1 LFNTKLRDDTKLLL
15 NFRLKDQ
22 QDTVSK
28 MSEDLQRICQ
38 WTYTNKLLLNPDKTK
53 LVVLGS
59 RPLVRKFEGLHL
71 SLLGKEL
78 TPAKS
83 AKDLG
88 VILDPNLT
96 YEDHTTK
103 TVSTCMSGLG
113 QINRVKH
120 VLDMDTLTIV
130 VNCVVF
136 SKLFYC
142 SYVWINTTE
151 SNLDK
156 VQKVQNFA
164 CRIISGVKK
173 FDYITPVLRVMQWLP
188 IRQQLYYRNAVI
200 AFNCV
205 TGCAPDNSDSLTDQ
219 FIKRSDVSTRTTRS
233 SKKLQIPFLK
243 SATGKRSLYYRTVRI
258 WNALDPLLKLSSTL
272 QESKQK
278 LQSILLIKRLYRQ
291 YSVI

>member
-1 LFNTKLRDDTKLLL
+1 
-15 NFRLKDQ
+15 
-22 QDTVSK
+22 

-78 TPAKS
+78 TPAKPV
-83 AKDLG
+83 KDLG

-103 TVSTCMSGLG
+103 TVSTCMSRLG
-113 QINRVKH
+113 QINRVKR

-258 WNALDPLLKLSSTL
+258 WNARDPLLKLSNTL

>member
-1 LFNTKLRDDTKLLL
+1 
-15 NFRLKDQ
+15 
-22 QDTVSK
+22 
-28 MSEDLQRICQ
+28 MSEDPQRICQ

-103 TVSTCMSGLG
+103 TVSTCMSRLG
-113 QINRVKH
+113 QINRVKR

-200 AFNCV
+200 AFKV
-205 TGCAPDNSDSLTDQ
+205 AEHS
-219 FIKRSDVSTRTTRS
+219 F
-233 SKKLQIPFLK
+233 
-243 SATGKRSLYYRTVRI
+243 
-258 WNALDPLLKLSSTL
+258 
-272 QESKQK
+272 
-278 LQSILLIKRLYRQ
+278 
-291 YSVI
+291 

>member
-1 LFNTKLRDDTKLLL
+1 
-15 NFRLKDQ
+15 
-22 QDTVSK
+22 
-28 MSEDLQRICQ
+28 MSR
-38 WTYTNKLLLNPDKTK
+38 
-53 LVVLGS
+53 
-59 RPLVRKFEGLHL
+59 
-71 SLLGKEL
+71 
-78 TPAKS
+78 
-83 AKDLG
+83 
-88 VILDPNLT
+88 
-96 YEDHTTK
+96 
-103 TVSTCMSGLG
+103 LG

-173 FDYITPVLRVMQWLP
+173 FDYITPVLKVMQWLP

-200 AFNCV
+200 AFDCV

-278 LQSILLIKRLYRQ
+278 SQSILLIKRLYRQ

>member
-1 LFNTKLRDDTKLLL
+1 MKLRDVGLSFSSIEWFKSYFSSRYQVVKIQASISDQLHFTGGIPQWSILGPLLFSIYTNDLALVPKHCSLQSYVDDTKLLL

-38 WTYTNKLLLNPDKTK
+38 WTFTNKLLLNPDKTK
-53 LVVLGS
+53 LVVFGS
-59 RPLVRKFEGLHL
+59 RPFEGLHL

-83 AKDLG
+83 AKNLG

-136 SKLFYC
+136 SKHFYC

-200 AFNCV
+200 AFKV
-205 TGCAPDNSDSLTDQ
+205 AEHS
-219 FIKRSDVSTRTTRS
+219 F
-233 SKKLQIPFLK
+233 
-243 SATGKRSLYYRTVRI
+243 
-258 WNALDPLLKLSSTL
+258 
-272 QESKQK
+272 
-278 LQSILLIKRLYRQ
+278 
-291 YSVI
+291 

>member
-1 LFNTKLRDDTKLLL
+1 
-15 NFRLKDQ
+15 
-22 QDTVSK
+22 
-28 MSEDLQRICQ
+28 MSR
-38 WTYTNKLLLNPDKTK
+38 
-53 LVVLGS
+53 
-59 RPLVRKFEGLHL
+59 R
-71 SLLGKEL
+71 
-78 TPAKS
+78 
-83 AKDLG
+83 
-88 VILDPNLT
+88 
-96 YEDHTTK
+96 
-103 TVSTCMSGLG
+103 G

-130 VNCVVF
+130 VNSVVF

-173 FDYITPVLRVMQWLP
+173 FDYITPVLRWLP

-219 FIKRSDVSTRTTRS
+219 FIKRSDVSTSTTRS
-233 SKKLQIPFLK
+233 LKKLQIPFLK

-258 WNALDPLLKLSSTL
+258 WNALDPLLKLGSTL

-291 YSVI
+291 YSVIYLCNILYRLDYTAFLDSKLFFFFILSLIMYSLKGLSVAPRESTF